1 MQKLITAIFIIFCNV
16 MAISAQMD
24 NVIIPKSIKEGSKIA
39 IITPASSVKDAVIDT
54 AVEKLRERGY
64 EPVVYPHAYGRN
76 FGTHPASDEDRAA
89 DLVNAFSDPEIDAI
103 LCTRGGYGTVRML
116 PMLNMDVIRNNPK
129 WLIGYSDIS
138 DLHALMYKAGV
149 ASIHGPMCGHLAKE
163 PDSIPPTQYLF
174 QVLTEGLPVTY
185 ELPANDYNKPGSA
198 RGRLVGGNL
207 LTINGLSET
216 PYDIMNIGEDEDVI
230 LFIEDVSE
238 QIYAIERVLMRM
250 HYSGLL
256 SKVKGFI
263 VGQFT
268 EYRPSEDFETM
279 EDMIYYW
286 LKKWGYYNE
295 SSPMPIVFD
304 FPTGHVTE
312 NYPMIVS
319 ADTELTVTPYGSTLT
334 FRQPSTN
341 QE

>member
-1 MQKLITAIFIIFCNV
+1 MHKLLTAVFIIICNV
-16 MAISAQMD
+16 MTITAQTSD
-24 NVIIPKSIKEGSKIA
+24 VIIPKSIKEGSKIA
-39 IITPASSVKDAVIDT
+39 IISPASSVKDAVIDT
-54 AVEKLRERGY
+54 AVVKLRERGY
-64 EPVVYPHAYGRN
+64 EPVVFPHAYGKK
-76 FGTHPASDEDRAA
+76 FGTHPASDEERAA
-89 DLVNAFSDPEIDAI
+89 DLMNAFSDPEIDAI

-116 PMLNMDVIRNNPK
+116 PMLNMDVIRQNPK

-138 DLHALMYKAGV
+138 DLHAYMHKAGV

-163 PDSIPPTQYLF
+163 ADTIPPTEYLF
-174 QVLTEGLPVTY
+174 KVLTDSLPLTY
-185 ELPANDYNKPGSA
+185 ELPANKYNKPGHA

-207 LTINGLSET
+207 LTINGLAET
-216 PYDIMNIGEDEDVI
+216 PYDIMNIGEEEDVI

-256 SKVKGFI
+256 SQVKGFI

-268 EYRPSEDFETM
+268 DYRPSEDFASM
-279 EDMIYYW
+279 EEMIHYW

-295 SSPMPIVFD
+295 QNPMPIVFD

-319 ADTELTVTPYGSTLT
+319 ADTELDVTPYGTALT
-334 FRQPSTN
+334 FK
-341 QE
+341 

>member
-1 MQKLITAIFIIFCNV
+1 MIITAQT
-16 MAISAQMD
+16 S

-39 IITPASSVKDAVIDT
+39 IISPASSVKDAVIDT
-54 AVEKLRERGY
+54 AVEKLRARGY
-64 EPVVYPHAYGRN
+64 EPVVYPHAYGKN

-89 DLVNAFSDPEIDAI
+89 DLMNAFSNPEIDAI

-116 PMLNMDVIRNNPK
+116 PMLNMDVIRQNPK

-138 DLHALMYKAGV
+138 DLHAFMHKAGV

-163 PDSIPPTQYLF
+163 ADTIPPTELLF
-174 QVLTEGLPVTY
+174 KVLTDGLPMTY
-185 ELPANDYNKPGSA
+185 EREAHDYNKPGHA

-216 PYDIMNIGEDEDVI
+216 SYDIMNIGEEEDVI

-238 QIYAIERVLMRM
+238 QIYAIERILMRM

-263 VGQFT
+263 IGQFT
-268 EYRPSEDFETM
+268 EYRPSDDFESM

-295 SSPMPIVFD
+295 SNPMPIVFD
-304 FPTGHVTE
+304 FPTGHVTD

-319 ADTELTVTPYGSTLT
+319 AETELTVTPFGTTLK
-334 FRQPSTN
+334 FIQPHDN
-341 QE
+341 NEPQ

>member
-1 MQKLITAIFIIFCNV
+1 MKKLFPALLMIMCNAMNI
-16 MAISAQMD
+16 MAQTD
-24 NVIIPKSIKEGSKIA
+24 HVIIPKSIHEGSKIA
-39 IITPASSVKDAVIDT
+39 IITPASSVKDAVVDT
-54 AVEKLRERGY
+54 AVVKLRERGY
-64 EPVVYPHAYGRN
+64 EPVVYPHVYGHA

-89 DLVNAFSDPEIDAI
+89 DLMNAFSDPEIDAI

-116 PMLNMDVIRNNPK
+116 PMLNADVIRNNPK

-138 DLHALMYKAGV
+138 DLHAFMHKAGV
-149 ASIHGPMCGHLAKE
+149 ASIHGPMCGHIAKE
-163 PDSIPPTQYLF
+163 ADTIPSTEYLF
-174 QVLTEGLPVTY
+174 KVLTDSLPLTY
-185 ELPANDYNKPGSA
+185 ELPANDYNKPGRA

-216 PYDIMNIGEDEDVI
+216 PYDIMNIGDEEDVI

-268 EYRPSEDFETM
+268 DYRKSDDFDSM
-279 EDMIYYW
+279 EEMIYYW

-295 SSPMPIVFD
+295 QNPMPIVFD

-319 ADTELTVTPYGSTLT
+319 ADTELNVTPYGTTLT
-334 FRQPSTN
+334 FR
-341 QE
+341 

>member
-1 MQKLITAIFIIFCNV
+1 
-16 MAISAQMD
+16 MAISAQTS

-39 IITPASSVKDAVIDT
+39 IISPASSVKDAVIDT
-54 AVEKLRERGY
+54 AIVKLRERGY
-64 EPVVYPHAYGRN
+64 EPVVFPHAYGKN

-89 DLVNAFSDPEIDAI
+89 DLMNAFLDPEIDAI

-116 PMLNMDVIRNNPK
+116 PMLNMDVIRQNPK

-138 DLHALMYKAGV
+138 DLHAFMHKAGV
-149 ASIHGPMCGHLAKE
+149 ASIHGPMCGHIAKE
-163 PDSIPPTQYLF
+163 ADTIPSTEYLF
-174 QVLTEGLPVTY
+174 KVLTDSLPITY
-185 ELPANDYNKPGSA
+185 ELPANDYNKHGHA

-256 SKVKGFI
+256 SQVKGFI

-268 EYRPSEDFETM
+268 EYRPSEDFASM
-279 EDMIYYW
+279 EDMIHYW

-295 SSPMPIVFD
+295 HNPMPIVFD

-319 ADTELTVTPYGSTLT
+319 ADTELTVTPQGTTLT
-334 FRQPSTN
+334 FN
-341 QE
+341 

>member
-1 MQKLITAIFIIFCNV
+1 MHKLITAIFLIFCNV
-16 MAISAQMD
+16 MTITAQTG

-39 IITPASSVKDAVIDT
+39 IISPASSVKDAVIDT
-54 AVEKLRERGY
+54 AVVKLRERGY
-64 EPVVYPHAYGRN
+64 EPVVFPHAYGKN
-76 FGTHPASDEDRAA
+76 FGTHPATDEERAA
-89 DLVNAFSDPEIDAI
+89 DLMNAFTDPEIDAI

-116 PMLNMDVIRNNPK
+116 PMLNADVVRNNPK

-138 DLHALMYKAGV
+138 DLHAFLHKAGV

-163 PDSIPPTQYLF
+163 PDSIPPTELLF
-174 QVLTEGLPVTY
+174 KVLTDSLPISY
-185 ELPANDYNKPGSA
+185 ERPAHEYNKPGHG

-216 PYDIMNIGEDEDVI
+216 PYDIMNIGGEEDVI

-256 SKVKGFI
+256 SKVKGLI
-263 VGQFT
+263 IGQFT
-268 EYRPSEDFETM
+268 EYRPSEDFNSM
-279 EDMIYYW
+279 EDMIHYW

-295 SSPMPIVFD
+295 SNPMPIVFD

-319 ADTELTVTPYGSTLT
+319 ADTELSVTPQGTTLT
-334 FRQPSTN
+334 FK
-341 QE
+341 

>member
-1 MQKLITAIFIIFCNV
+1 MHKLLTAVFIIICNV
-16 MAISAQMD
+16 MTITAQTSD
-24 NVIIPKSIKEGSKIA
+24 VIIPKSIKEGSKIA
-39 IITPASSVKDAVIDT
+39 IISPASSVKDAVIDT
-54 AVEKLRERGY
+54 AVVKLRERGY
-64 EPVVYPHAYGRN
+64 EPVVFPHAYGKK
-76 FGTHPASDEDRAA
+76 FGTHPASDEERAA
-89 DLVNAFSDPEIDAI
+89 DLMNAFSDPEIDAI

-116 PMLNMDVIRNNPK
+116 PMLNMDVIRQNPK

-138 DLHALMYKAGV
+138 DLHAYMHKAGV

-163 PDSIPPTQYLF
+163 ADTIPPTEYLF
-174 QVLTEGLPVTY
+174 KVLTDSLPLTY
-185 ELPANDYNKPGSA
+185 ELPANKYNKSGHA

-207 LTINGLSET
+207 LTINGLAET
-216 PYDIMNIGEDEDVI
+216 PYDIMNIGEEEDVI

-256 SKVKGFI
+256 SQVKGFI

-268 EYRPSEDFETM
+268 DYRPSEDFTSM
-279 EDMIYYW
+279 EEMIHYW

-295 SSPMPIVFD
+295 QNPMPIVFD

-319 ADTELTVTPYGSTLT
+319 ADTELDVTPYGTALT
-334 FRQPSTN
+334 FK
-341 QE
+341 